1 MQLTKLIPFIIAGGA
16 MAAGSYAFLS
26 SSIPYVT
33 AGEAVARP
41 GQQVHVAGQIVKGS
55 ANLDVRSGVLQ
66 FDIIDDASKPM
77 HVVYRGS
84 KPANFDTAPKVSV
97 AGCYKDGTFIA
108 DQILVK
114 CPSKYESKAPA

>member
-1 MQLTKLIPFIIAGGA
+1 

-33 AGEAVARP
+33 TGEAISRP
-41 GQQVHVAGQIVKGS
+41 GEMVHVAGQIVPGTAK
-55 ANLDVRSGVLQ
+55 LDVQSGTLE
-66 FDIIDDASKPM
+66 FDLTDDSSRKM
-77 HVVYRGS
+77 HVIYRGT

-97 AGCYKDGTFIA
+97 AGAFKGGSFLA

-114 CPSKYESKAPA
+114 CPSKYESKAQ